1 MTATTERRTEKTVT
15 VNEAAFAAGVSVK
28 TVNQAID
35 RKHIRTRELRRT
47 TDRASR
53 GIGATDVVYLAV
65 SHVLAPEVRAKL
77 HRAFRG
83 RSLAELPR
91 QFQTGVI
98 VLELEHA
105 IREVEARLEL
115 LAKIDERIETAPE
128 VRGGEPVFR
137 GTRTP
142 VFAIARKVELGST
155 ADELEEDYPHLQPGD
170 LELATQY
177 AKLYPRRGRPR
188 AEWARGLKRMS
199 RDPVPD

>member
-1 MTATTERRTEKTVT
+1 MSTLAERRTEKTVS

-28 TVNQAID
+28 AVNQAID
-35 RKHIRTRELRRT
+35 RKHIRTRELRRA
-47 TDRASR
+47 TDRARR

-77 HRAFRG
+77 HRSFRG
-83 RSLAELPR
+83 RSLSELPR
-91 QFQTGVI
+91 QFQTGAV
-98 VLELEHA
+98 VLDLENA

-115 LAKIDERIETAPE
+115 LAKIEERVEADAD
-128 VRGGEPVFR
+128 VRGGEPVFA

-155 ADELEEDYPHLQPGD
+155 AQELEEDYPQLQPGD
-170 LELATQY
+170 VELAAQY

-188 AEWARGLKRMS
+188 AEWARGLKRAS

>member
-1 MTATTERRTEKTVT
+1 MSIAERRTEKTVT

-28 TVNQAID
+28 AVNQAID
-35 RKHIRTRELRRT
+35 RKHIRTRELRRA
-47 TDRASR
+47 TDRAHR

-65 SHVLAPEVRAKL
+65 SHVLAPEVRVEL
-77 HRAFRG
+77 HRSFRG
-83 RSLAELPR
+83 RSLSELPR
-91 QFQTGVI
+91 QFQTGAV
-98 VLELEHA
+98 VLDLENA

-115 LAKIDERIETAPE
+115 LGRIDERIEADPG

-155 ADELEEDYPHLQPGD
+155 AQELEEDHPHLRPGD

-177 AKLYPRRGRPR
+177 ARLYPRRGRPR
-188 AEWARGLKRMS
+188 AEWARGMK
-199 RDPVPD
+199 